1 MSFVINTRID
11 KNKEFLDA
19 LRHSWANELDK
30 DVNLICKDNIA
41 IKINSYVLALASGEL
56 KLSFVIDFKIIDN
69 YFAIFRVFQHT
80 FEEYCRKAGSYKH
93 NCA

>member
-30 DVNLICKDNIA
+30 DVNLICKDNVA
-41 IKINSYVLALASGEL
+41 IKINSYVLALASGEF
-56 KLSFVIDFKIIDN
+56 KLSFMIDFMIIDD
-69 YFAIFRVFQHT
+69 YFAIFRVFQYT
-80 FEEYCRKAGSYKH
+80 FEEYCREAGSYKH